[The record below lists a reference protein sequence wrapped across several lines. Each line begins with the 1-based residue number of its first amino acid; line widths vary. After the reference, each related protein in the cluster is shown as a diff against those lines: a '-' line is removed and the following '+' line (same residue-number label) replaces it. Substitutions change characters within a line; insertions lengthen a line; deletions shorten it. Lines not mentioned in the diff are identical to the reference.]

1 MTTQPP
7 IAARHETHGDYI
19 DTARY
24 AQHIKTTMHNTRNW
38 IRLSPDKREA
48 LDLIATKLA
57 RILSGEPNE
66 PDHWLDIEGYA
77 RLARERLGETAAQ
90 REKRMYDGGHRV
102 TPTQF
107 PTKSHLYEAIDT
119 AISGVETKA

>member
-1 MTTQPP
+1 MITKPP
-7 IAARHETHGDYI
+7 IAARHETHGDYA

-24 AQHIKTTMHNTRNW
+24 AQHLKTTMHNTRNW

-66 PDHWLDIEGYA
+66 PDHWLDLEGYA

-90 REKRMYDGGHRV
+90 REKRMVEGGYR
-102 TPTQF
+102 
-107 PTKSHLYEAIDT
+107 HLYNA
-119 AISGVETKA
+119 VENIK